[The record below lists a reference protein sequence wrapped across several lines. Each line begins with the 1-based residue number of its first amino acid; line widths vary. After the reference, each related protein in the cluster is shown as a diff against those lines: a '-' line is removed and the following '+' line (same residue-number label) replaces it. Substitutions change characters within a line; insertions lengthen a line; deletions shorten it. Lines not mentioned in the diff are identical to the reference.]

1 MSNKL
6 LLFVLA
12 TGAFAA
18 SSHQTEMMRANPIRK
33 VVTML
38 QSMQAK
44 VQEEGEKE
52 LALYDKYMC
61 YCKTAGG
68 DLQTSISSAG
78 ESISVLGNKIKA
90 AEEQKIVLEEE
101 LKTAQS
107 DRTAAKAAMAE
118 ATAIREKEAAAFA
131 VEKANADKDIAAV
144 AKAVAALDQ
153 GMAGAFLQTDT
164 AQTLKAVIQTKKQLL
179 MDDDRQDLMAF
190 LSNTAGYAPQ
200 SGQITGIL
208 KTMGDEMAAG
218 LADSTKAENGAIATY
233 EKLMAAKTKEVN
245 ALTQEIETKLTRI
258 GDLGVEI
265 AQMKNDVGD
274 TQEALIEDQKFLAN
288 LGQNCE
294 KKKEEWAVIVKTRAE
309 ELVAL
314 ADTIKVL
321 NDDDALELFKKTL
334 PSASSFVQLQVAGQ
348 ALRAKARA
356 ELERYMQAHPKNAKL
371 ELLVLALQGKKIGF
385 DKVIKMIDDMIIT
398 LKVEQEDDGAKKEY
412 CGQELDSADDKKKGL
427 ERAVAGL
434 ETAIENGKDAIAHL
448 GTEIA
453 ALIAGIK
460 ELDKMVMEATAQRQE
475 ENEDFKDLMASD
487 TAAKELLKFAKNR
500 LNKFYNPK
508 LYKAPP
514 KTELSRQDRIVEG
527 LSGTAAPTEAPGG
540 IANTGIAVLAEV
552 SSHDQDN
559 AAPPPPPAT
568 FGAYQKKSADS
579 MGVMEMVDLLIAD
592 LDKEMTE
599 AETTEKDAQ
608 ADYETAMK
616 DAAGKRT
623 ADSKLLSEKQSTK
636 AETEADV
643 QSKSEEKTSTSA
655 ELMSTM
661 KYISS
666 LHLECDWLLKY
677 FDVRKEARASEI
689 DALGQAK
696 AVLSG
701 ADYSLLQT
709 KDQRFLRRSA

>member
-1 MSNKL
+1 
-6 LLFVLA
+6 
-12 TGAFAA
+12 
-18 SSHQTEMMRANPIRK
+18 
-33 VVTML
+33 ML

-636 AETEADV
+636 AETAADV

>member
-1 MSNKL
+1 M
-6 LLFVLA
+6 
-12 TGAFAA
+12 
-18 SSHQTEMMRANPIRK
+18 H
-33 VVTML
+33 
-38 QSMQAK
+38 
-44 VQEEGEKE
+44 
-52 LALYDKYMC
+52 
-61 YCKTAGG
+61 
-68 DLQTSISSAG
+68 
-78 ESISVLGNKIKA
+78 
-90 AEEQKIVLEEE
+90 
-101 LKTAQS
+101 
-107 DRTAAKAAMAE
+107 
-118 ATAIREKEAAAFA
+118 
-131 VEKANADKDIAAV
+131 
-144 AKAVAALDQ
+144 
-153 GMAGAFLQTDT
+153 
-164 AQTLKAVIQTKKQLL
+164 
-179 MDDDRQDLMAF
+179 
-190 LSNTAGYAPQ
+190 
-200 SGQITGIL
+200 
-208 KTMGDEMAAG
+208 DEMAADFKE
-218 LADSTKAENGAIATY
+218 AEDIENKAIKAYDG
-233 EKLMAAKTKEVN
+233 LMAAKTKEVN

-288 LGQNCE
+288 LEQNCE

-412 CGQELDSADDKKKGL
+412 CGQELDLADDKKKGL

-434 ETAIENGKDAIAHL
+434 ETAIGNGKDAIAHL

-460 ELDKMVMEATAQRQE
+460 ELDKMVMEATGQRQE

-552 SSHDQDN
+552 SSHDQDD
-559 AAPPPPPAT
+559 AAPPPPPET

-599 AETTEKDAQ
+599 AGTTEKDAQ
-608 ADYETAMK
+608 AD
-616 DAAGKRT
+616 
-623 ADSKLLSEKQSTK
+623 
-636 AETEADV
+636 
-643 QSKSEEKTSTSA
+643 
-655 ELMSTM
+655 
-661 KYISS
+661 
-666 LHLECDWLLKY
+666 
-677 FDVRKEARASEI
+677 
-689 DALGQAK
+689 
-696 AVLSG
+696 
-701 ADYSLLQT
+701 
-709 KDQRFLRRSA
+709 

>member
-1 MSNKL
+1 
-6 LLFVLA
+6 
-12 TGAFAA
+12 
-18 SSHQTEMMRANPIRK
+18 
-33 VVTML
+33 ML

>member
-1 MSNKL
+1 
-6 LLFVLA
+6 
-12 TGAFAA
+12 
-18 SSHQTEMMRANPIRK
+18 
-33 VVTML
+33 ML

-190 LSNTAGYAPQ
+190 LSNAAGYAPQ

-288 LGQNCE
+288 LEQNCE

-412 CGQELDSADDKKKGL
+412 CGQELDLADDKKKGL

-559 AAPPPPPAT
+559 AAPPPPPET

-643 QSKSEEKTSTSA
+643 QSKTEEKTSTSA

>member
-1 MSNKL
+1 
-6 LLFVLA
+6 
-12 TGAFAA
+12 
-18 SSHQTEMMRANPIRK
+18 
-33 VVTML
+33 ML

-288 LGQNCE
+288 LEQNCE

-643 QSKSEEKTSTSA
+643 QSKTEEKTSTSA

>member
-1 MSNKL
+1 
-6 LLFVLA
+6 
-12 TGAFAA
+12 
-18 SSHQTEMMRANPIRK
+18 
-33 VVTML
+33 ML

-412 CGQELDSADDKKKGL
+412 CGQELDLADDKKKGL

-643 QSKSEEKTSTSA
+643 QSKTEEKTSTSA

>member
-1 MSNKL
+1 
-6 LLFVLA
+6 
-12 TGAFAA
+12 
-18 SSHQTEMMRANPIRK
+18 
-33 VVTML
+33 ML

-68 DLQTSISSAG
+68 DLQASISSAG

-131 VEKANADKDIAAV
+131 VVKANADKDIAAV
-144 AKAVAALDQ
+144 AKAVAALDK
-153 GMAGAFLQTDT
+153 GMAGAFLQTDS
-164 AQTLKAVIQTKKQLL
+164 AQTLKAVVQTKKQLL

-218 LADSTKAENGAIATY
+218 LADSTKAENEAIATY

-245 ALTQEIETKLTRI
+245 TLTQEIETKLTRI

-265 AQMKNDVGD
+265 AQMKNEVGD
-274 TQEALIEDQKFLAN
+274 TQEALIEDQKFLEN
-288 LGQNCE
+288 LDKNCE

-348 ALRAKARA
+348 ALRTKARA
-356 ELERYMQAHPKNAKL
+356 ELERYMQAHPRNVKL
-371 ELLVLALQGKKIGF
+371 ELLALALQGKKIGF

-412 CGQELDSADDKKKGL
+412 CGQELDLADDKKKGL

-448 GTEIA
+448 ATEIA

-487 TAAKELLKFAKNR
+487 AAAKELLKFAKNR

-552 SSHDQDN
+552 SSHDQDT
-559 AAPPPPPAT
+559 AAPPPPPET

-579 MGVMEMVDLLIAD
+579 MGVMEMIDLLIAD

-616 DAAGKRT
+616 DAAAKRT

-643 QSKSEEKTSTSA
+643 QSKTEEKTSTSA

-666 LHLECDWLLKY
+666 LHAECDWLLKY
-677 FDVRKEARASEI
+677 FDVRKEARTSEI